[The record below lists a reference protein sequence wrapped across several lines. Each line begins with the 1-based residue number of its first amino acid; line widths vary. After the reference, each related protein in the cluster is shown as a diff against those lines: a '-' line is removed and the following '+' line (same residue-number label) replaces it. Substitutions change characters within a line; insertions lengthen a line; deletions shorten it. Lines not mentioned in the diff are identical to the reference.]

1 MIFKVIVVAALLLVV
16 SALFSGLYYM
26 LKDKGQST
34 RAVKSLTWRI
44 ALSVALFAL
53 LLIGAATGLIEPHG
67 LQH

>member
-1 MIFKVIVVAALLLVV
+1 MIFKAIVVAALLLVV